1 MTPENIEEL
10 NFLCY
15 YLYYCC

>member
-10 NFLCY
+10 IFLCY